1 MITYRKVAQLSR
13 DARGKSNKDR
23 DRHIELSAVKL
34 EPRAEARVLALAE
47 ALCLPPEELVQEVMA
62 TALGDAHDGYLSA
75 YPERKDRLKADVLL
89 KTRVK
94 ELLESTL
101 QDSSLQDSR

>member
-13 DARGKSNKDR
+13 EARGKLTKGDDR
-23 DRHIELSAVKL
+23 QVQLAAVKL
-34 EPRAEARVLALAE
+34 EPHAEARVLALAE
-47 ALCLPPEELVQEVMA
+47 ALHLPPEELVQQIMA

-94 ELLESTL
+94 ELLESTEL
-101 QDSSLQDSR
+101 